1 MVIVGEV
8 ERARVASVGR
18 ASGPALGSGPGDNR
32 HVLLVVD
39 VGNSQTHLGAYEGS
53 SLVAHR
59 RFATAAE
66 ATSDELALI
75 VSGLLRMDELSLAAA
90 DGSIIATV
98 VPELGPAYS
107 EMFERHAAR
116 PCMQVGPTIKTGMPI
131 RVESP
136 RELGADRLANAVA
149 AFDRVRGSC
158 VVVDFGTST
167 NFDAV
172 SAEGEYLGGAIGP
185 GLEVSI
191 DALAERTA
199 QLPRID
205 LVEPPAAIGRNTQN
219 AMRSGFIYGFA
230 GLVDGIA
237 RRIGSEIGGQTTFIA
252 TGGLADA
259 IAPYCETV
267 DELDRLLTLTG
278 LRLIWELNQ

>member
-1 MVIVGEV
+1 M
-8 ERARVASVGR
+8 ASVGR
-18 ASGPALGSGPGDNR
+18 ASGPAPGSGPGDNR

-205 LVEPPAAIGRNTQN
+205 LVEPPAAIGRNTQS

-252 TGGLADA
+252 TGGLAGA
-259 IAPYCETV
+259 IAPHCETI